1 MTLTATTEAELLA
14 LPADDYMN
22 DVQQQFF
29 RELLLAQ
36 RAELQA
42 RIDEE
47 FTELRQPDISSDVA
61 DIGAAEEQRQWQLR
75 LLEREKK
82 LLDKI
87 DQALERLARGEYGWC
102 PGPAPR
108 FGASRVA
115 APNGAMAG
123 RRSAGAGRREWWSL
137 AKSRNAAWRH
147 LPRNPKGR
155 ASFCAVRCCSTAHLE
170 HQTSRLAPS
179 PAQKLAPARPRRN
192 GGGRPSIGEPIG
204 LKRLLLRPTATLC
217 IEAKERQ
224 EQREKHQRDRD

>member
-1 MTLTATTEAELLA
+1 LT
-14 LPADDYMN
+14 
-22 DVQQQFF
+22 
-29 RELLLAQ
+29 Q

-47 FTELRQPDISSDVA
+47 FTELRQPDTSSDVA

-102 PGPAPR
+102 A
-108 FGASRVA
+108 
-115 APNGAMAG
+115 
-123 RRSAGAGRREWWSL
+123 E
-137 AKSRNAAWRH
+137 
-147 LPRNPKGR
+147 
-155 ASFCAVRCCSTAHLE
+155 T
-170 HQTSRLAPS
+170 
-179 PAQKLAPARPRRN
+179 
-192 GGGRPSIGEPIG
+192 GEPIG

-224 EQREKHQRDRD
+224 EQREKHQ

>member
-1 MTLTATTEAELLA
+1 MTLTVFTEAELLA
-14 LPADDYMN
+14 QPADDYMN
-22 DVQQQFF
+22 DAQQRFF

-47 FTELRQPDISSDVA
+47 FTELRQPEISSDVA

-102 PGPAPR
+102 A
-108 FGASRVA
+108 
-115 APNGAMAG
+115 
-123 RRSAGAGRREWWSL
+123 E
-137 AKSRNAAWRH
+137 
-147 LPRNPKGR
+147 
-155 ASFCAVRCCSTAHLE
+155 T
-170 HQTSRLAPS
+170 
-179 PAQKLAPARPRRN
+179 
-192 GGGRPSIGEPIG
+192 GEPIG

>member
-14 LPADDYMN
+14 QPADDYMN
-22 DVQQQFF
+22 DAQQQFF

-36 RAELQA
+36 RAELQV

-47 FTELRQPDISSDVA
+47 FTELRQPDTSSDVA

-82 LLDKI
+82 LLDTI

-102 PGPAPR
+102 A
-108 FGASRVA
+108 
-115 APNGAMAG
+115 
-123 RRSAGAGRREWWSL
+123 E
-137 AKSRNAAWRH
+137 
-147 LPRNPKGR
+147 
-155 ASFCAVRCCSTAHLE
+155 T
-170 HQTSRLAPS
+170 
-179 PAQKLAPARPRRN
+179 
-192 GGGRPSIGEPIG
+192 GEPIG

>member
-14 LPADDYMN
+14 QPADDYMN

-36 RAELQA
+36 RAELQV

-47 FTELRQPDISSDVA
+47 FTELRQPDTSSDVA

-87 DQALERLARGEYGWC
+87 DQALERLAHGEYGWC
-102 PGPAPR
+102 A
-108 FGASRVA
+108 
-115 APNGAMAG
+115 
-123 RRSAGAGRREWWSL
+123 E
-137 AKSRNAAWRH
+137 
-147 LPRNPKGR
+147 
-155 ASFCAVRCCSTAHLE
+155 T
-170 HQTSRLAPS
+170 
-179 PAQKLAPARPRRN
+179 
-192 GGGRPSIGEPIG
+192 GEPIG

>member
-14 LPADDYMN
+14 QPADDYMN
-22 DVQQQFF
+22 DAQQQFF
-29 RELLLAQ
+29 RELLLAP

-47 FTELRQPDISSDVA
+47 FTELRQPDTSSDVA

-102 PGPAPR
+102 PGSAPR

-115 APNGAMAG
+115 APNGA
-123 RRSAGAGRREWWSL
+123 RQGAGRREWWSL

-179 PAQKLAPARPRRN
+179 SAQNWRRR
-192 GGGRPSIGEPIG
+192 GRAETGGRPSTGEPIG
-204 LKRLLLRPTATLC
+204 LRRLLLRPTASLC